1 MSKVEVD
8 AVKADAEEH
17 DDSVVLD
24 LNPKK
29 AKKKTDNVFMDF
41 MALYSRA
48 SHTDK
53 AKGRRGGSTS
63 RARVAAVEVP
73 KQIRDSR

>member
-1 MSKVEVD
+1 MSKIEVN
-8 AVKADAEEH
+8 AVKADDEEH
-17 DDSVVLD
+17 NDGVVLD

-53 AKGRRGGSTS
+53 AKGRRSSSTS
-63 RARVAAVEVP
+63 RARVTAVEVP
-73 KQIRDSR
+73 KQPRDSS

>member
-1 MSKVEVD
+1 MNFRRQLSKVEVD
-8 AVKADAEEH
+8 AVRAD
-17 DDSVVLD
+17 DDQPSDGVLLD

-53 AKGRRGGSTS
+53 A
-63 RARVAAVEVP
+63 
-73 KQIRDSR
+73 

>member
-1 MSKVEVD
+1 MSKIEVN
-8 AVKADAEEH
+8 AVKADDEEH
-17 DDSVVLD
+17 NDGVVLD

-53 AKGRRGGSTS
+53 A
-63 RARVAAVEVP
+63 
-73 KQIRDSR
+73 

>member
-1 MSKVEVD
+1 MEVD
-8 AVKADAEEH
+8 AVKADDPEE
-17 DDSVVLD
+17 DDSTVLD

-41 MALYSRA
+41 MALYTRA

-53 AKGRRGGSTS
+53 TKGRRGSSTS
-63 RARVAAVEVP
+63 RARVTAIEVP
-73 KQIRDSR
+73 KTASGSGQK

>member
-1 MSKVEVD
+1 MSKIEVN
-8 AVKADAEEH
+8 AVKADDEEQN
-17 DDSVVLD
+17 DGVVLD

-53 AKGRRGGSTS
+53 AQGRRSSSTS
-63 RARVAAVEVP
+63 RARVAAVEVS
-73 KQIRDSR
+73 KQPRDSS

>member
-1 MSKVEVD
+1 MNLRRQLSKVEVD
-8 AVKADAEEH
+8 AVRAD
-17 DDSVVLD
+17 DDQPSDGVLLD
-24 LNPKK
+24 LNPSK

-53 AKGRRGGSTS
+53 A
-63 RARVAAVEVP
+63 
-73 KQIRDSR
+73 

>member
-8 AVKADAEEH
+8 AVKADAE

-29 AKKKTDNVFMDF
+29 AKKRTDNVFMDF

-53 AKGRRGGSTS
+53 TKGRRSSSTS

-73 KQIRDSR
+73 KQTGASS